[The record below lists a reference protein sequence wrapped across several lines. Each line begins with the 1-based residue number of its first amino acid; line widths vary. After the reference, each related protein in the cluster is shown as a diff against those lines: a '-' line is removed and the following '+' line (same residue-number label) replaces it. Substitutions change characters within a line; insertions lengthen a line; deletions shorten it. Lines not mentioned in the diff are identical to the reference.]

1 MREGKFTRHIDLIKP
16 ILTLYHVKL
25 TGRMASEQ
33 KRFDLRSLPPA
44 LRNLRSSPVLS
55 LPIIMIMIM
64 IIIIIIIVVK
74 RE

>member
-1 MREGKFTRHIDLIKP
+1 MREGKFTRHIDLIKSV
-16 ILTLYHVKL
+16 LTLYHVKL

-44 LRNLRSSPVLS
+44 LSNLRSSPLLS
-55 LPIIMIMIM
+55 LSII